1 MPQRTAAG
9 SQGENESGSERM
21 AMLLIPTALE
31 ASPPSIV
38 LKVTDDFPI
47 VLFRLVLSI
56 IS

>member
-1 MPQRTAAG
+1 MPQRAAAG

-21 AMLLIPTALE
+21 AMLLIPTDLE

>member
-21 AMLLIPTALE
+21 AMLLISTALE

-38 LKVTDDFPI
+38 LKVIDDFPV

>member
-1 MPQRTAAG
+1 MPQRAAVG

-21 AMLLIPTALE
+21 VMLLIPTDME
-31 ASPPSIV
+31 AWPPSIV
-38 LKVTDDFPI
+38 LKVTDDFPV

>member
-1 MPQRTAAG
+1 MPQRAAAG

-21 AMLLIPTALE
+21 AMLLIPTDME
-31 ASPPSIV
+31 AWPPSIV
-38 LKVTDDFPI
+38 LKVTDDFPV

>member
-1 MPQRTAAG
+1 
-9 SQGENESGSERM
+9 
-21 AMLLIPTALE
+21 MLLISTALE

-38 LKVTDDFPI
+38 LKVIDDFPV